1 MNTDKLFATT
11 LQKTHVWLEEIMSR
25 LGWEDPHRAWSALRA
40 VLHALRDRLT
50 VEDAAALGAQLPML
64 VRGAYYEGWS
74 PSHKPERIRHEQ
86 EFLDRVADELQGYQ
100 DQVDLEEM
108 TRVVFDVLTEHVSFG
123 EAEHLFKI
131 LPKRIGQL
139 LSVY

>member
-11 LQKTHVWLEEIMSR
+11 LQKTHVWLQEIMSR
-25 LGWEDPHRAWSALRA
+25 LGWDDPHRAWSALRA
-40 VLHALRDRLT
+40 VLHTLRDRLT

-64 VRGAYYEGWS
+64 VRGAYYEGWN

-86 EFLDRVADELQGYQ
+86 DFLDRIADELKGY
-100 DQVDLEEM
+100 DEKVDLEEV
-108 TRVVFDVLTEHVSFG
+108 TRVVFDVLTEHVSMG
-123 EAEHLFKI
+123 EAEHLCAI